1 MAMDR
6 ESEMG
11 GLWVKTSQ
19 AGREFMSG
27 TLTIDGQPVE
37 VVLFPNTYKKPGERT
52 PDWRVYKSQ
61 PREGA
66 PAPRQEYQTPAPG
79 QRQLDAAY
87 MAQAPEHVA
96 TTPPQTRR
104 SIRADDELDDDIP
117 F

>member
-87 MAQAPEHVA
+87 KAQAPDGRAAVA
-96 TTPPQTRR
+96 RNERR
-104 SIRADDELDDDIP
+104 AADDGLDDDIP